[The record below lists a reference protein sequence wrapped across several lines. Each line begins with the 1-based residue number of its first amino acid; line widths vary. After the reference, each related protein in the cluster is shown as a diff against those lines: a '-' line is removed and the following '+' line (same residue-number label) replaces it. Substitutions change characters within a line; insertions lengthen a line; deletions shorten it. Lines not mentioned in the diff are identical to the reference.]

1 MKRLHV
7 LLPTHERAGL
17 DADIRRHLARAD
29 QLEPQSPGLRSMLAE
44 TFSWPGTLLAAG
56 ALTRQAAAGDAEH
69 EVWLCADPARV
80 EADINGA
87 RMMAC
92 ANLGL
97 SAEEAEQLAAP
108 LRPILGDAGALLE
121 LTTPDRWHLRLPA
134 GTPVPKFATPDQ
146 VLGENLLLHLE
157 GDGEKRRWRRL
168 FTEVQ
173 TELHRSLVNVARKER
188 GLAPVNALWFWGGGA
203 LPAWVRSTLQRVY
216 SDDPLLQALAQR
228 AGVANAALAA
238 FEQDQEELAEHSL
251 LDLGQHAMQ
260 AAAWQELLGLLR
272 NRRVDELA
280 LRFADG
286 RRVQLKRWHHWRFWR
301 RG

>member
-7 LLPTHERAGL
+7 ILPTSERASL
-17 DADIRRHLARAD
+17 DASVRKHLARGD
-29 QLEPQSPGLRSMLAE
+29 QGQARAPGMLPMLNE
-44 TFSWPGTLLAAG
+44 LFTWPGKSLAAG

-92 ANLGL
+92 GNLGL
-97 SAEEAEQLAAP
+97 NADEAEQLAAP

-121 LTTPDRWHLRLPA
+121 LTTPDHWHLRLPA
-134 GTPVPKFATPDQ
+134 GTPVPGFAAPDR
-146 VLGENLLLHLE
+146 VLGESLLFHLE

-173 TELHRSLVNVARKER
+173 TELHRHPVNAARQER

-203 LPAWVRSTLQRVY
+203 LPAWMRSPLQQVFT
-216 SDDPLLQALAQR
+216 DDALLRALAQR
-228 AGVANAALAA
+228 AGVQVSALAA
-238 FEQDQEELAEHSL
+238 FDPRNGKMDDRTL
-251 LDLGQHAMQ
+251 LDLGQHSIDAD
-260 AAAWQELLGLLR
+260 AWHELLGLLR
-272 NRRVDELA
+272 HGQVDELA
-280 LRFADG
+280 LLFADG
-286 RRVQLKRWHHWRFWR
+286 QRLQLKRRHRWRFWR